1 VSETTNNG
9 PLLWL
14 TGDKAGLGPYDPAL
28 VESYWRWENDPRV
41 LVGYGQQTPESLQ
54 ARTEGIG
61 HQVKRTTNQARFTIY
76 DLTGPE
82 PAPVG
87 TTALLIEHRMRIA
100 EFYILIGDQAH
111 RGKGIGTD
119 ATRLTLDYGFHVTN
133 LRCIHLAVLAPNE
146 PAIRAYEKAGF
157 RPIGRRR
164 QSGYW
169 LGEPCDELLMDAIPT
184 EFPGPSVLKKQ
195 LGETP

>member
-1 VSETTNNG
+1 MSETTNDE

-41 LVGYGQQTPESLQ
+41 RVGYGQQTPESLQ

-61 HQVKRTTNQARFTIY
+61 YQVKNTINQCRFTIY
-76 DLTGPE
+76 DLAGSQPV
-82 PAPVG
+82 PVG
-87 TTALLIEHRMRIA
+87 TAALLIEHRMRIA
-100 EFYILIGDQAH
+100 EFFILIGDTAR
-111 RGKGIGTD
+111 RGQGIGTE

-133 LRCIHLAVLAPNE
+133 LRCIHLAVLAPNT
-146 PAIRAYEKAGF
+146 PAIHAYEKAGF
-157 RPIGRRR
+157 RRIGQRR

-169 LGEPCDELLMDAIPT
+169 LGEPCDEILMDAIPA
-184 EFPGPSVLKKQ
+184 EFPGASRIKQ
-195 LGETP
+195 IMEDAP